1 MACLKT
7 TLYLS
12 WKLVRK
18 WLSILS
24 WNTCWVCNKG
34 SEGPVRYCGL
44 YGKKSIQAQLR
55 QTWFLCVVQPGR
67 AQNPWH
73 LSGNKFGQL
82 LWRQQRN
89 VSFRGIAYHCL
100 AVYLLQFMAYK
111 NFNLVYFILTL
122 CFSSVPTLKQQV
134 CTSLCPLFICLQA
147 SVL

>member
-1 MACLKT
+1 M
-7 TLYLS
+7 
-12 WKLVRK
+12 VP
-18 WLSILS
+18 
-24 WNTCWVCNKG
+24 VCCA
-34 SEGPVRYCGL
+34 VC
-44 YGKKSIQAQLR
+44 
-55 QTWFLCVVQPGR
+55 QPGR

-134 CTSLCPLFICLQA
+134 CTSLCPLFMFTGFCPLRAFIIPPFHPCWSLFCFAVFQEQTFYFDR
-147 SVL
+147 SKN